1 MDRYERL
8 SKNMKKSRVNSALS
22 SVSKTDDRYSR
33 LNAQMDLGGFRDA
46 YTRGYEALQGAY
58 GGWNSEDAMN
68 SYRNTL
74 DKANK
79 AMSDY
84 INTYSPSKEI
94 MDAYDN
100 FAKAL
105 GNFDNRANLYS
116 NYINADAFNK
126 AKRNAELTEKYKGAS
141 YDKIQKALATAKDED
156 EKAYLKAYTDYS
168 SLEDF
173 DKAMHSTRDMDFFE
187 SLEGKRS
194 NFAMMNAFDEYKGLM
209 KNADF
214 KDNINKDAILGAED
228 EVFMQSLQGG
238 KLSPLAKSIADRG
251 ITSDNYGTVPFN
263 LLSPEMQ
270 DVGAYIYN
278 KQGEEAYKNFM
289 RKIAIQASAELNKE
303 QTEEYRD
310 FSTKN
315 PLAGTVA
322 TIANAISSPA
332 SAFGAGVEQVASIAK
347 GIDYNPFQGMSGAQR
362 MFNESQSA
370 ISQEIE
376 DWGGEI
382 PKMAYDALSVG
393 AVSRLGQR
401 MFGPMYNVIMGTGS
415 FAQTYGDALNSG
427 MSPQK
432 SAEKALVAG
441 AVESVTEAV
450 GMDWAFNKEGKT
462 AIRTVLNQF
471 LAEGS
476 EEFVGS
482 LANLIYDM
490 NRNGSEAEFRQN
502 VQKYVDAG
510 YSQQEATRKAIIDF
524 SKEVAE
530 QFITAG
536 LSAGFEGGV
545 HEAITAQAGKTIDA
559 TAFNEAM
566 KGFEGGD
573 VYADYLNML
582 DAEGNLTN
590 WQRGS
595 LYNRALNEANEEYKS
610 ARKDL
615 EKEISSGNY
624 EVEDIVNRGKKA
636 IDNYNNIF
644 ATQKGKLA
652 KDIKV
657 GEKTADSEGNDVK
670 INDVVSEDGKTKV
683 VTDNGTIEA
692 SAMTA
697 DEDTAYV
704 MNKALKIND
713 DAVRQA
719 YIAGYQGGNSVQYDA
734 NVELIVDDAT
744 RKLGMDTM
752 LKQIDTNVI
761 SQSKAI
767 DLYKAV
773 QKSNAEVV
781 IARRAKND
789 ALIAKWNKQYRAGN
803 FDVSEINTEK
813 LDSTKKRLV
822 QFLNIFS
829 KMGMNIKVIDD
840 ASRLSEN
847 GSTQGRNLVI
857 NLSARYGLEESTAE
871 GGKYVIPTFAHE
883 STHWMENILG
893 EEFDTFKNLVRDYM
907 GESKWNN
914 FISLE
919 QKNAKNKLSDAD
931 AESEVI
937 ARFCEDMLNDTSVA
951 DRLFATANEST
962 IKKLINAIK
971 KWFAQIR
978 ADIKDLMEGY
988 ESQSPEAQFA
998 RAMGEE
1004 FKKVQDAWVEM
1015 FERALAVNQVT
1026 EDYDAKENQKE
1037 KFSVKASVEAT
1048 EHLMA
1053 IHNIQ
1058 AEELLKTLKL
1068 GGFAMPSIAVVKQ
1081 YFNHAEFGNCSVVFP
1096 KSFIDRGDVK
1106 KYGGDAW
1113 TPVFPAIDKKV
1124 DREKQQAIQNKVMD
1138 LVGGRDNYYILNPVL
1153 DYDNMMDKL
1162 QRNDV
1167 VDAYERDEGLQFAF
1181 LRDTGKDV
1189 SIPTVEKQYMKGDGI
1204 TNHDLGALALVL
1216 GDDLVNEMHEQGY
1229 SFYRDNPD
1237 IVDRIRLA
1245 LNEAYIRNNEVPFDG
1260 NDEGK
1265 PFKKKMI
1272 HDHYHMFDDAD
1283 FDGKLS
1289 WRDYENAVRGMYTL
1303 RNGGAETI
1311 EDTVALSEMLKENV
1325 DKDEYKKWLV
1335 NLFDGIIE
1343 KEGIRNNV
1351 DFFAPSGNR
1360 RSWEALHD
1368 IVTLENIVKSM
1379 RREEM
1384 TGSTGFGGNN
1394 MFGVANKE
1402 YKSVAEMRKD
1412 MARLVTQNEEE
1423 REELRKQY
1431 MDEFI
1436 HICDDIKNRK
1446 IENSFIAV
1454 DNASEAITEAVRK
1467 YKTVQGIDRYLRR
1480 EWSELNLKEDT
1491 AQQIYDLYE
1500 KIANMPTEYFE
1511 IKPTGAVYFPTV
1523 SYVVIPSDASTE
1535 LKKAL
1540 EDNGVTYYTFES
1552 GNDEDRSRV
1561 VNEHASEA
1569 EGTLFSR
1576 KVDSQGNELTE
1587 EQERFFADSKVRDA
1601 EGNLLV
1607 MYHGTDSYKDFTVF
1621 KAGQNGYLGKG
1632 MYFTEKDYIAKKYA
1646 EQNGYEGRV
1655 YKVYLNLTNPL
1666 IVTTDNPALEILGE
1680 KVAKRRA
1687 EKNSYSTRWLTP
1699 ADIKKLQA
1707 KGYDGI
1713 IWKYGKSPIEAS
1725 TWNANQIKLTS
1736 NTKPTLNEDIRYSKK
1751 VDSKGNSLTNA
1762 QAEFFEDSKI
1772 RDANG
1777 NLKVMYHVSPNEF
1790 TVFDKK
1796 KAKGSGS
1803 YGSGFYFSDAEMKY
1817 YGGKTYAV
1825 YLNIKNPISS
1835 VHGAKTFTD
1844 EQIKRFVQAV
1854 ADNEDY
1860 GLDNYGYDA
1869 TVSKVVN
1876 QMKGRSDYAI
1886 MQDINGACIGNF
1898 VEAVKLFNEVNGTNF
1913 DGIEVPSEVVAFYP
1927 EQIKN
1932 VDNKKPTEN
1941 PDIRYSQKVFDD
1953 EYRKLAYNNPEEA
1966 RKILEATAREHGYNS
1981 PILYHGSMDWGFT
1994 EFQPVMLDDGFSI
2007 FLTSDLDTA
2016 QTYAGSREVGTTKEN
2031 LFNVY
2036 WNKDSEGKLKLTSLK
2051 DIIDF
2056 YNTKLEGNK
2065 KASIAEEKEILDDL
2079 KQEQKEAKSRANKI
2093 MSFTPETIKESF
2105 RWNRGSEVITLE
2117 QCKKLKGFADRIAK
2131 QFYKFSMV
2139 NTISEFREVDSE
2151 MQHIFKEVS
2160 DYLRKDVK
2168 ADSGVD
2174 FFHDFTNV
2182 APIGAYPN
2190 IKRNMLRWLSALDA
2204 LENENVVKLSSEYV
2218 KRYLGEGEFINYVE
2232 DFRKNR
2238 GAIYPLY
2245 AKLNNTLEID
2255 AKGSNWNEIRVPE
2268 ELADVVNIEEWS
2280 FDGTYGYTNTRAFT
2294 DYAHKIGYDSV
2305 HIKNVKD
2312 DGGRS
2317 VNRSS
2322 VADIYI
2328 VFNPA
2333 SVASADLL
2341 TYDEGKVIPLSER
2354 FTESDDIRY
2363 SRKVA
2368 MGDFEE
2374 ITDKKL
2380 GLTDERIDKLVSGG
2394 YYGSINPDY
2403 AQAYIAYMSPD
2414 EFLKLTTMNSDSARL
2429 MSVWGNEDY
2438 GEYDFNKFADSYNR
2452 QPIQLIIGEK
2462 DKEVWGHEGRH
2473 RMSQLKEM
2481 GYTQV
2486 PVLLFDSSTKYD
2498 KKHLDSLDLRGQF
2511 NSKSVVTVKDLEPLS
2526 AGNADV
2532 VKEKFGT
2539 RADVRFSQKV
2549 DTNELELLK
2558 QNKMLEKR
2566 NEVLKADVKRLTDLL
2581 KLQSKITGGMV
2592 LDDKRLKTQ
2601 AEVLLKD
2608 VRSNY
2613 SVEDTIKGLRDV
2625 YEYILSESNGGEIN
2639 WDVMMG
2645 KAYDLASK
2653 MLDKQ
2658 KPYKWVENSYKDIYD
2673 TMRKARIKLTDE
2685 QKQEAKNA
2693 YGKDWYKEYFGS
2705 VVIANDGRSLDSYW
2719 QEWASQYPWVFDV
2732 NTNPNDMATELLRVY
2747 DEVKDSMNVIQYF
2760 NSHEDKTALA
2770 YEIYNK
2776 FWNVPTITTLADKY
2790 QAQAKRLKF
2799 EHRQAIEEL
2808 RASKKEAIEQ
2818 VRASK
2823 RDVVKAVREDRDRKI
2838 ADLKAHIKEKES
2850 KRKDEA
2856 VRRATLNKIYDVS
2869 STLMDWMQ
2877 KNTAKEHVPDV
2888 LKPVVSQLL
2897 NSIDYSSKQLLGL
2910 RGGENKGL
2918 PTKRDVS
2925 IRTAIEKIRNIV
2937 NKSTTEEGMEELGRY
2952 VDFPPSYAEDLDTL
2966 YATVNAI
2973 ALRTGEDNAYILN
2986 EMSTEQLAE
2995 LYHMV
3000 KVMKH
3005 VVQNLNAKIAGAYGY
3020 TIAYEAQRD
3029 IQANKEIGAKENN
3042 NFLKKFFE
3050 WKNTL
3055 PVYAFEHLGQG
3066 ASSMFAE
3073 IQDGWDKFAFNIKQV
3088 IDFSKETFTGAQ
3100 VKEWGEHVNTFK
3112 VLVEPTM
3119 EELKNGGKPHE
3130 VDVQMTDTQIMSLYC
3145 LSKREHA
3152 KTHFA
3157 GGGIR
3162 VSDIKDGKKELV
3174 QVQNVRLSE
3183 KELQRIISTLSP
3195 EQIAVAD
3202 KIQDFM
3208 NTVCSDWG
3216 NEVSMKRYGIKGFT
3230 EKNYFPI
3237 KVDTNVISKE
3247 TRDNEKSVYGL
3258 LNMSFTK
3265 PITPKA
3271 SAQMEIKDIFDVFT
3285 IHASEMAKYNSIAL
3299 PVLDM
3304 VKYYNYKE
3312 IDKDQVTTMKG
3323 SIEETFGKE
3332 AMAYINH
3339 FLVDLNGN
3347 QESGRNETVL
3357 KKLTRGYKT
3366 SAVAGNLQV
3375 MLLQPIAI
3383 TRASLK
3389 IDEKYIA
3396 KGMVSFGKIKHGIE
3410 MMQKYSGIAV
3420 WKDLS
3425 LFDTNVS
3432 RGLDSHIKQDATTYD
3447 KVIEKSMKGAEWADK
3462 ITWGAIWNACEFE
3475 ARDRGFAGEELY
3487 KESAKKFRDII
3498 YHTQVVDST
3507 MTRTDMMRSPS
3518 LAVQWATS
3526 FMSEPSI
3533 SMNILQDATIKYS
3546 QDARRYGKGEAFRRN
3561 GKTIAKAVEVYTINV
3576 MAESILRGL
3585 VGKWRDL
3592 DSEENILEGMWKEF
3606 LENINPLANIP
3617 LGRDIVSIFSGYSVD
3632 RMDMATVQSMYY
3644 AYKGWEK
3651 VLGGDDVSYKTIYRT
3666 MQAMSQATGIPLSS
3680 LLREATTIWNNVIAE
3695 MYPYLKIE

>member
-46 YTRGYEALQGAY
+46 YMSGYEALQGAY
-58 GGWNSEDAMN
+58 GGWNSEEAMN

-74 DKANK
+74 TKANK

-94 MDAYDN
+94 TDAYDN

-141 YDKIQKALATAKDED
+141 YDKIQRALATAKDED
-156 EKAYLKAYTDYS
+156 EKAYLKAYTGYS

-173 DKAMHSTRDMDFFE
+173 DKAMHNTRDMDFFE

-238 KLSPLAKSIADRG
+238 KISPLAKSIADRG
-251 ITSDNYGTVPFN
+251 ITSDIYGTVPFY

-315 PLAGTVA
+315 PLTGTVA
-322 TIANAISSPA
+322 TIANVISSPV

-393 AVSRLGQR
+393 VVSRLGQR
-401 MFGPMYNVIMGTGS
+401 AFGPMYNVIMGTGS
-415 FAQTYGDALNSG
+415 FAQTYGDSLNSG

-432 SAEKALVAG
+432 SAEKAMVAG

-450 GMDWAFNKEGKT
+450 GMDWAFKGGKT

-476 EEFVGS
+476 EELVGS

-524 SKEVAE
+524 SKDVAE
-530 QFITAG
+530 QFVTAG

-595 LYNRALNEANEEYKS
+595 LYNRALNEASEEYKS

-615 EKEISSGNY
+615 KKEISSGNY
-624 EVEDIVNRGKKA
+624 KVEDIVNRGEKA

-657 GEKTADSEGNDVK
+657 GEKTADAEGNDVK
-670 INDVVSEDGKTKV
+670 INDVVSEDGKIKV

-704 MNKALKIND
+704 MNKALKIKD
-713 DAVRQA
+713 EAVRQA

-789 ALIAKWNKQYRAGN
+789 ALIAKWNKQYKAGN
-803 FDVSEINTEK
+803 FDVSEVNTEK

-847 GSTQGRNLVI
+847 GSTQGKNLVI

-871 GGKYVIPTFAHE
+871 GGKYVVPTFAHE

-914 FISLE
+914 FIALE
-919 QKNAKNKLSDAD
+919 QKNTGNKLSDAD

-978 ADIKDLMEGY
+978 ADIKNLMEGY

-1004 FKKVQDAWVEM
+1004 LKKVQDAWVEM

-1026 EDYDAKENQKE
+1026 EDRKE
-1037 KFSVKASVEAT
+1037 KSENTKESEVRYSDKVDSEGNKLSVAQAEFFKDSKAVDADGDLQKVYHGTVREFYTFDRQFANVEGDWGKGFYFTNDINDVEANYANTEGADLTQKIETEADRLEYTDGYEDKDHDEIVEELRQKYITTEEPITLECYLNIKNPCYMNTWLFDDVASEISEEDYEDEDEYYEAQSEAT
-1048 EHLMA
+1048 EELVEAVMDDLRSEFDDYDTIDAHGQEIAQVMYDAVYEGGIRASDLKDRLNELYLESEEGLAGNEIARLIIKSLGYDGIIDTTVSKKFKRMGLSEDSTHY
-1053 IHNIQ
+1053 IVFESNQ
-1058 AEELLKTLKL
+1058 AKL
-1068 GGFAMPSIAVVKQ
+1068 TTNLNPTENDDIRYS
-1081 YFNHAEFGNCSVVFP
+1081 
-1096 KSFIDRGDVK
+1096 
-1106 KYGGDAW
+1106 
-1113 TPVFPAIDKKV
+1113 KKV
-1124 DREKQQAIQNKVMD
+1124 D
-1138 LVGGRDNYYILNPVL
+1138 
-1153 DYDNMMDKL
+1153 
-1162 QRNDV
+1162 
-1167 VDAYERDEGLQFAF
+1167 
-1181 LRDTGKDV
+1181 
-1189 SIPTVEKQYMKGDGI
+1189 S
-1204 TNHDLGALALVL
+1204 
-1216 GDDLVNEMHEQGY
+1216 
-1229 SFYRDNPD
+1229 
-1237 IVDRIRLA
+1237 
-1245 LNEAYIRNNEVPFDG
+1245 DG
-1260 NDEGK
+1260 NK
-1265 PFKKKMI
+1265 
-1272 HDHYHMFDDAD
+1272 
-1283 FDGKLS
+1283 
-1289 WRDYENAVRGMYTL
+1289 
-1303 RNGGAETI
+1303 
-1311 EDTVALSEMLKENV
+1311 
-1325 DKDEYKKWLV
+1325 
-1335 NLFDGIIE
+1335 
-1343 KEGIRNNV
+1343 
-1351 DFFAPSGNR
+1351 
-1360 RSWEALHD
+1360 
-1368 IVTLENIVKSM
+1368 
-1379 RREEM
+1379 
-1384 TGSTGFGGNN
+1384 
-1394 MFGVANKE
+1394 
-1402 YKSVAEMRKD
+1402 
-1412 MARLVTQNEEE
+1412 
-1423 REELRKQY
+1423 
-1431 MDEFI
+1431 
-1436 HICDDIKNRK
+1436 
-1446 IENSFIAV
+1446 
-1454 DNASEAITEAVRK
+1454 
-1467 YKTVQGIDRYLRR
+1467 
-1480 EWSELNLKEDT
+1480 
-1491 AQQIYDLYE
+1491 
-1500 KIANMPTEYFE
+1500 
-1511 IKPTGAVYFPTV
+1511 
-1523 SYVVIPSDASTE
+1523 
-1535 LKKAL
+1535 
-1540 EDNGVTYYTFES
+1540 
-1552 GNDEDRSRV
+1552 
-1561 VNEHASEA
+1561 
-1569 EGTLFSR
+1569 
-1576 KVDSQGNELTE
+1576 LTE
-1587 EQERFFADSKVRDA
+1587 EQERFFADSKVRDE

-1607 MYHGTDSYKDFTVF
+1607 MYHGTDFYKDFTVF

-1646 EQNGYEGRV
+1646 EQNGYEGRI

-1687 EKNSYSTRWLTP
+1687 EKNSYSTRWLTS

-1725 TWNANQIKLTS
+1725 AWNANQIKLTS

-1751 VDSKGNSLTNA
+1751 VDSKGNKLTEA

-1772 RDANG
+1772 RDVNG

-1835 VHGAKTFTD
+1835 VHDVKTFTD
-1844 EQIKRFVQAV
+1844 EQIKKFVQAV

-1898 VEAVKLFNEVNGTNF
+1898 VEAVKLFNEVNGTDF

-1932 VDNKKPTEN
+1932 VDNKKPTES
-1941 PDIRYSQKVFDD
+1941 PDIRYSSKVSDAD
-1953 EYRKLAYNNPEEA
+1953 YEKLAYSNPEEA
-1966 RKILEATAREHGYNS
+1966 RKILEATAREHGYDS
-1981 PILYHGSMDWGFT
+1981 PILYHGSTDWGFT

-2016 QTYAGSREVGTTKEN
+2016 QTYAGSREIGTTKEN
-2031 LFNVY
+2031 RFNVY
-2036 WNKDSEGKLKLTSLK
+2036 FNKDNEGKVKLTTVSDLVN
-2051 DIIDF
+2051 F
-2056 YNTKLEGNK
+2056 YNFSLEGNK
-2065 KASIAEEKEILDDL
+2065 RAQVVEKEQVSSAIKAS
-2079 KQEQKEAKSRANKI
+2079 QRALELRGKRVLSLTPEKI
-2093 MSFTPETIKESF
+2093 MEWYKDEDAEITKEQATALK
-2105 RWNRGSEVITLE
+2105 TL
-2117 QCKKLKGFADRIAK
+2117 ADKVGK
-2131 QFYKFSMV
+2131 QFVEMANA
-2139 NTISEFREVDSE
+2139 NTFEEFKDADLQLQHVFKETSDYCNKE
-2151 MQHIFKEVS
+2151 FKQHIYFHLFTDMYPIDEYPEYKKELYNFFFAYS
-2160 DYLRKDVK
+2160 K
-2168 ADSGVD
+2168 ADTEG
-2174 FFHDFTNV
+2174 
-2182 APIGAYPN
+2182 I
-2190 IKRNMLRWLSALDA
+2190 
-2204 LENENVVKLSSEYV
+2204 VKLAGEYD
-2218 KRYLGEGEFINYVE
+2218 KRFLAENDFRDYVE
-2232 DFRKNR
+2232 KNR
-2238 GAIYPLY
+2238 NGAIYPLY
-2245 AKLNNTLEID
+2245 AKLGKTLVVE
-2255 AKGSNWNEIRVPE
+2255 GRGYNWNEIPVYNELGDKVPVD
-2268 ELADVVNIEEWS
+2268 ELA
-2280 FDGTYGYTNTRAFT
+2280 FDNDYGLVGYAKTRNFAE
-2294 DYAHKIGYDSV
+2294 YARNAGYDSV
-2305 HIKNVKD
+2305 IIKNVVD
-2312 DGGRS
+2312 HGGKSRITIQDS
-2317 VNRSS
+2317 
-2322 VADIYI
+2322 DIYI
-2328 VFNPA
+2328 VFKPA
-2333 SVASADLL
+2333 NLASADLL
-2341 TYDEGKVIPLSER
+2341 TYDDNGKVIPLSER
-2354 FTESDDIRY
+2354 FTDDTDIRY
-2363 SRKVA
+2363 SQKIGYHAGDLGKSESLGNQTGGRDTGHFGTGTYFVGDKSELQYGSYKERPIYEVDFSKYNLWEPLYEEEGLDIHRFLKGVNRYVNAPADEILGERAWEKLYDEVDNALYEGEYDAKDIYNKIVRLFGVYTTARK
-2368 MGDFEE
+2368 MGAVLHYGYATDGTLYDENDKEVSLEDALSKIDLNDLFSSFDRYDVRRASDYAEDYADWWRSFFRAHLTFNKSEE
-2374 ITDKKL
+2374 ELQKIFREVQKEIQEFKGDAYKADSASTRFMKKL
-2380 GLTDERIDKLVSGG
+2380 GYEGVDVRRFKRLDNTM
-2394 YYGSINPDY
+2394 YGSVIYDLK
-2403 AQAYIAYMSPD
+2403 D
-2414 EFLKLTTMNSDSARL
+2414 EDL
-2429 MSVWGNEDY
+2429 
-2438 GEYDFNKFADSYNR
+2438 
-2452 QPIQLIIGEK
+2452 
-2462 DKEVWGHEGRH
+2462 
-2473 RMSQLKEM
+2473 QLK
-2481 GYTQV
+2481 Q
-2486 PVLLFDSSTKYD
+2486 DI
-2498 KKHLDSLDLRGQF
+2498 
-2511 NSKSVVTVKDLEPLS
+2511 
-2526 AGNADV
+2526 
-2532 VKEKFGT
+2532 GT
-2539 RADVRFSQKV
+2539 ARFSQKV

-2592 LDDKRLKTQ
+2592 LDDKKLKTQ

-2639 WDVMMG
+2639 WDVVMG

-2673 TMRKARIKLTDE
+2673 TMRKARIKLTEE

-2719 QEWASQYPWVFDV
+2719 QEWASQYPWVFDA
-2732 NTNPNDMATELLRVY
+2732 NTNPNDMATELLNVY

-2776 FWNVPTITTLADKY
+2776 FWNVPTIATLADKY
-2790 QAQAKRLKF
+2790 QAQAKKLKF

-2838 ADLKAHIKEKES
+2838 ADLKERIKEKES

-3042 NFLKKFFE
+3042 NFVKKFFE

-3195 EQIAVAD
+3195 GQIAVAD

-3237 KVDTNVISKE
+3237 KVDANVISKE

-3389 IDEKYIA
+3389 IDEKYIV

-3462 ITWGAIWNACEFE
+3462 ITWGAIWNACEAE
-3475 ARDRGFAGEELY
+3475 ARDRGFTGEELY
-3487 KESAKKFRDII
+3487 TESAKKFRDII

-3561 GKTIAKAVEVYTINV
+3561 GKTIAKAVEIYTINV

-3592 DSEENILEGMWKEF
+3592 DSEEDILEGMWKEF

-3680 LLREATTIWNNVIAE
+3680 LLREATTIWNNTIAE